1 MWSNTS
7 IELVKWG
14 KPPRRPLTNDQRLQ
28 QFRRRRA
35 ETCST
40 EFNTAFPAGRIPST
54 NPKKEQH
61 A

>member
-14 KPPRRPLTNDQRLQ
+14 KPPRQPLTNDQRLQ

-35 ETCST
+35 ETCTT
-40 EFNTAFPAGRIPST
+40 EFNTVFIGGKMQGANRAQR
-54 NPKKEQH
+54 
-61 A
+61 